1 MENHVRLAGEGS
13 LDCTRVSAK
22 GSIRGGDTVA
32 AYVPFP
38 ANNVAS
44 SVLIFLLSTFFF
56 FFLKFNF
63 SVEGWF
69 FWGLVICRG
78 MMSSLPIMGAFII
91 CSP

>member
-1 MENHVRLAGEGS
+1 MENRVRLAGEGS

-44 SVLIFLLSTFFF
+44 SVLIFFFF
-56 FFLKFNF
+56 KFNF

-91 CSP
+91 FSP